1 MVVIQPSTGKIL
13 AIANNDG
20 FNDFAL
26 TAQVAPG
33 STMKVITST
42 ALFNAGVLTPTT
54 AVACPKTYTVQGI
67 TYTTTRVS
75 PSPPGRRS

>member
-20 FNDFAL
+20 YNDFAL

-42 ALFNAGVLTPTT
+42 ALINAGVVT
-54 AVACPKTYTVQGI
+54 ADSGVACPRGLHGAGDHLPQ
-67 TYTTTRVS
+67 RQQ
-75 PSPPGRRS
+75 